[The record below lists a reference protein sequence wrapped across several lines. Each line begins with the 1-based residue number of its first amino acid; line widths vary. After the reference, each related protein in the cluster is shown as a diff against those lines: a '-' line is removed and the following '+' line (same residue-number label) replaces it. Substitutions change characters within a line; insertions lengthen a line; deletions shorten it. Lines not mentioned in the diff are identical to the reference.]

1 MPDEYRIIFYPIG
14 KEYFMKS
21 FSLFHLFL
29 LAVGILGL
37 GFLAMPA
44 FAQDAAKVQELQRVI
59 EAQQKQMEAQ
69 QKQLDEQRQL
79 LQEVQSQIKSPAKDA
94 DKEVERLERLI
105 KEQQQQLESLQQQ
118 VNQSKKTAAEAQ
130 TEAKE
135 ARSVAEEAKT
145 TVQAPVKKVVTSG
158 QERVKLSISGWV
170 NRAVNIVD
178 DGKDTDAY
186 FVDNDNAES
195 RVRFAGTAKVTDDL
209 TLGSMIELTIA
220 PNKASDVNQEDQE
233 IDNIFEQ
240 RITEVTLDSKSFGK
254 LSLGK
259 GFSAAYGSASRD
271 LSRTE
276 VISYVTVAD
285 TAGGM
290 LFRQKDDD
298 TLTNLQINVA
308 FQSFDGLSRVNR
320 VRYDTPTY
328 HGFHLS
334 AAAVSDQRYDA
345 ALWWGGQGYG
355 FKAIGA
361 VGLADPNKDD
371 TDLQYD
377 GSFSLLHDDTG
388 LNLTLSAGFQERDNQ
403 SDAGNLYGK
412 LGWLTRFFSFGET
425 AFEVD
430 YTRTQNQPTEN
441 DDGYS
446 VGAAAVQFFEEYGT
460 DVYLLYRLYS
470 LDRDVEPEVHDIS
483 VVSAG
488 ARVKF

>member
-1 MPDEYRIIFYPIG
+1 
-14 KEYFMKS
+14 MKTFS
-21 FSLFHLFL
+21 FRHLLL
-29 LAVGILGL
+29 LAGGIIGL
-37 GFLAMPA
+37 AFLAMPA
-44 FAQDAAKVQELQRVI
+44 FAQDVGKMQELQRVI
-59 EAQQKQMEAQ
+59 DAQQRQNEVQQKQIEAQ
-69 QKQLDEQRQL
+69 QKQLDAQRQL
-79 LQEVQSQIKSPAKDA
+79 LQDLQKQMESLVKDA
-94 DKEVERLERLI
+94 DTEEAPV
-105 KEQQQQLESLQQQ
+105 
-118 VNQSKKTAAEAQ
+118 AAEKPA
-130 TEAKE
+130 AKPE
-135 ARSVAEEAKT
+135 VASTKVPPPDKKAVT
-145 TVQAPVKKVVTSG
+145 TG
-158 QERVKLSISGWV
+158 GGERVKLSISGWV

-195 RVRFAGTAKVTDDL
+195 RVTFTGTGKINDDL
-209 TLGSMIELTIA
+209 TLGSVIELTIA

-233 IDNIFEQ
+233 TGDIFEQ
-240 RITEVTLDSKSFGK
+240 RITEATLDSKRFGK

-259 GFSAAYGSASRD
+259 GFSGAYGSASRD

-290 LFRQKDDD
+290 LFREKDDD
-298 TLTNLQINVA
+298 TLTNLPINVA
-308 FQSFDGLSRVNR
+308 FQSFDGLNRVNR
-320 VRYDTPTY
+320 MRYDTPTY
-328 HGFHLS
+328 HGFRLS

-377 GSFSLLHDDTG
+377 GSFSLLHEDTG
-388 LNLTLSAGFQERDNQ
+388 LNLTLSAGLQERDNQ

-430 YTRTQNQPTEN
+430 YTRTRNQPTEN

-446 VGAAAVQFFEEYGT
+446 AGAAAVQFFEEYGT
-460 DVYLLYRLYS
+460 DIYLLYRLYS
-470 LDRDVEPEVHDIS
+470 LDRDVEPEVYDIN
-483 VVSAG
+483 VVSIG